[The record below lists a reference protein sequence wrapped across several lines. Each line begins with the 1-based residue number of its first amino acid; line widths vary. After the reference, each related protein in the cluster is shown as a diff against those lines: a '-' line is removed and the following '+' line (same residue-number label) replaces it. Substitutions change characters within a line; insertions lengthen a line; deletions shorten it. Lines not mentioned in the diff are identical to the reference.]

1 MNEVVEASRAFVC
14 VRPQTYEDAE
24 EAKVLAY
31 VFEGRS
37 GLENTSFALLDPEG
51 KKLTAG
57 SRSPTMAYGA
67 VERFVEALKSTAA
80 KYADDAKSID
90 ALPTLR
96 DLRLA
101 LNVAAADMRPL
112 VVVRGKD
119 KDAAAALARKVAKL
133 AWSKELVG
141 TSHYVVLQAP
151 ETFEGLAPELGISVV
166 LPDPYGLG
174 GKVLA
179 HAKPDADAKALA
191 KALTDGVAQH
201 SVEPREHDDHIREAR
216 RRGIEWKSPIPVSD
230 PHVPERDR

>member
-1 MNEVVEASRAFVC
+1 VNEVVEASRAFVC

-31 VFEGRS
+31 VFAGRS

-57 SRSPTMAYGA
+57 SRSPTMTYGA
-67 VERFVEALKSTAA
+67 VEGFVEALKSTAA

-119 KDAAAALARKVAKL
+119 KDAAAALARKVAKF

-151 ETFEGLAPELGISVV
+151 ETFEGLAPELGVSVV

-191 KALTDGVAQH
+191 KALTDGVAQQ